1 MSDEEVRALAHA
13 FARKLEHLREFRGVF
28 YVGAAPMPAM
38 LDADDEEVATDEV
51 VEEVATVAAIEPAPT
66 SVQVEPTPTRVQ
78 VEPATPEP
86 ARAAPIER
94 PPSTTTRPSPSPSPA
109 ARQAPPP
116 PRGRPPQSP
125 PPANRSS
132 AEQWSASEKLQ
143 YLKERSI
150 GDCQRCPL
158 ARTRRNIVF
167 GVGNPDANVMFI
179 GEAPGADEDRLGEP
193 FVGAAGRRLDQW
205 IERLGLRRADVY
217 IANVLKCRPPGNRDP
232 HPAEIDRCSPFLH
245 AQIRAV
251 EPKVLIALGRFAGCL
266 LLGREHK
273 LWEMRGKVHSYRE
286 PKSGVE
292 IPLLVT
298 YHPAYVLRS
307 EQRPPGQPE
316 QSGAIKSEDE
326 KVLADLGRALSLL

>member
-1 MSDEEVRALAHA
+1 MSVDVDEVRALAHA
-13 FARKLEHLREFRGVF
+13 FARQLEHLREFRGVA
-28 YVGAAPMPAM
+28 YVGAAPTPIV
-38 LDADDEEVATDEV
+38 LEPSEVEA
-51 VEEVATVAAIEPAPT
+51 EPAA
-66 SVQVEPTPTRVQ
+66 EP
-78 VEPATPEP
+78 ELATAEQRQPEP
-86 ARAAPIER
+86 P
-94 PPSTTTRPSPSPSPA
+94 PA
-109 ARQAPPP
+109 ARPTPIEPPAPPP
-116 PRGRPPQSP
+116 RTEHITPREQSPYSQERPQSP
-125 PPANRSS
+125 PPANRGGS
-132 AEQWSASEKLQ
+132 AQQWTAKTKLE
-143 YLKERSI
+143 YLRERNV

-158 ARTRRNIVF
+158 ARSRRNIVF
-167 GVGNPDANVMFI
+167 GVGNPEADLMFV

-232 HPAEIDRCSPFLH
+232 QPLEIERCSPFLH

-251 EPKVLIALGRFAGCL
+251 EPKVLVALGRFAGCL

-307 EQRPPGQPE
+307 EQRPPGGPQGRPD
-316 QSGAIKSEDE
+316 QAGAIKSEDE
-326 KVLADLGRALSLL
+326 KVLADLARARSLF